1 MEGLKGDEMYAA
13 ESVLIGRDPWELL
26 AEAIVVSAARDLRY
40 AYKRI
45 NYLDKKKEELTILLE
60 AAYNLQK
67 VAEVDKLNYQLKG
80 LKDSYSRAKGT
91 MISCENFFRGGW
103 FDTLV
108 MHEISGEGII
118 EKLRKETGYG
128 TSSS

>member
-1 MEGLKGDEMYAA
+1 MYAA
-13 ESVLIGRDPWELL
+13 DSILIGRDPWELL
-26 AEAIVVSAARDLRY
+26 AEAIVVSTARDLRY
-40 AYKRI
+40 AYKRMK
-45 NYLDKKKEELTILLE
+45 NLDKKKEELTILLE
-60 AAYNLQK
+60 AAYNLHK

-80 LKDSYSRAKGT
+80 LKEAYSRAKRN

-118 EKLRKETGYG
+118 EKLQKETGYG
-128 TSSS
+128 SSYS